1 MNKTKKK
8 NRKKVDTVKSVNN
21 SIRTSVR
28 KLNPILKS
36 IVGKK
41 VDVAMRDLQF
51 SAKRISK
58 DIRKTIGSAVANA
71 ENNFQYDIDNLIVK
85 EAYCGKK
92 IVMKRFRP
100 RAKGRAAPILK
111 PYSSVTIILS
121 EAKQMESHGQKVNP
135 VGFRLGVN
143 SGWDSV
149 WYAKKKDFG
158 NYLIEDFKIRE
169 YIKKNVINSGVA
181 KVMIERTSNKC
192 YVTIYTSRPG
202 FVIGKKGSDIDKIKN
217 NLSKFTKNEVTLNI
231 KEVKKPE
238 TNAYLVAEN
247 IAQQLV
253 KRISYRRAMKRAM
266 QSCIRLG
273 AKGIKVSISGRLGGN
288 EIARTEWLR
297 DGSIPS
303 HTLRADIDYAEAEA
317 LTTYGIIGIKV
328 WIYKGEV
335 FAKEFSQETN
345 KVTPKEAKE

>member
-111 PYSSVTIILS
+111 PWSTVTIVLS
-121 EAKQMESHGQKVNP
+121 EVKQMESHG
-135 VGFRLGVN
+135 
-143 SGWDSV
+143 
-149 WYAKKKDFG
+149 
-158 NYLIEDFKIRE
+158 
-169 YIKKNVINSGVA
+169 
-181 KVMIERTSNKC
+181 
-192 YVTIYTSRPG
+192 
-202 FVIGKKGSDIDKIKN
+202 
-217 NLSKFTKNEVTLNI
+217 TK
-231 KEVKKPE
+231 
-238 TNAYLVAEN
+238 
-247 IAQQLV
+247 
-253 KRISYRRAMKRAM
+253 S
-266 QSCIRLG
+266 
-273 AKGIKVSISGRLGGN
+273 
-288 EIARTEWLR
+288 
-297 DGSIPS
+297 
-303 HTLRADIDYAEAEA
+303 
-317 LTTYGIIGIKV
+317 
-328 WIYKGEV
+328 
-335 FAKEFSQETN
+335 
-345 KVTPKEAKE
+345 